1 MFNSITIEKEVSYM
15 GRKDIYIIEQGDKS
29 IPITHKVGGFMHKKV
44 KSEIKKLSHTD
55 FRPIFDAFNDLDF
68 TKAWKESGD
77 IVGYDGWTLK
87 CTISNVSS
95 EISVQLWC
103 PSESPENPET
113 TKLLKA
119 CEKVFDLF
127 EDNDS

>member
-1 MFNSITIEKEVSYM
+1 MFNSITIEKEVTYM

-29 IPITHKVGGFMHKKV
+29 IPITHKVGGFMHKKA

>member
-15 GRKDIYIIEQGDKS
+15 GRTDTYIIYQGNKS
-29 IPITHKVGGFMHKKV
+29 IPITHKVGGFMHKKA

-95 EISVQLWC
+95 ETSVKLWC
-103 PSESPENPET
+103 PSDSAETPET
-113 TKLLKA
+113 AKLIKA
-119 CEKVFDLF
+119 CNMIFDLF
-127 EDNDS
+127 ESEDN

>member
-15 GRKDIYIIEQGDKS
+15 GRKDIYTIEQGDKS
-29 IPITHKVGGFMHKKV
+29 ISIKHKVGGFMHKKE
-44 KSEIKKLSHTD
+44 KAETKKLTHTD

-113 TKLLKA
+113 TKLIHA
-119 CEKVFDLF
+119 CEKVFSLF
-127 EDNDS
+127 E